1 MKKTILVSGLLPFD
15 SGKTWFTLSLFKTLT
30 ATGAKAVPYKPVA
43 AHNIWYS
50 AITVKHS
57 VRLKML
63 VGNDAYAY
71 FRETGESPALLN
83 PVALAVAPLDP
94 SNYGFNMEKYL
105 EDSALFLPQ
114 LVMARIAHHP
124 SGQIEHFIIQEN
136 VEKTVTEARRVLELL
151 KKKLQ
156 ATARSLKEISEM
168 LVSRRIDQIV
178 ASALNSLLEKYDVIL
193 LESFNDALL
202 PSMGLIEN
210 VDQIII
216 VAPGKAFLYDTSTTK
231 NILQHLAKNLDN
243 PAYLVTSRLLPKFK
257 PEKTIDTPVL
267 LKPREHSMLQPI
279 VDFILKE

>member
-1 MKKTILVSGLLPFD
+1 LKKTILVSGLLPFD

-50 AITVKHS
+50 AMTVKHS
-57 VRLKML
+57 VRLKLL

-114 LVMARIAHHP
+114 LVMARISHYP
-124 SGQIEHFIIQEN
+124 YTQIEHYIIQEN

-156 ATARSLKEISEM
+156 PTARSLKEVSEM
-168 LVSRRIDQIV
+168 LVSKRIDQIV

-202 PSMGLIEN
+202 PSIGLIEN

-231 NILQHLAKNLDN
+231 NILQHIAKNLDN

-257 PEKTIDTPVL
+257 PEKTIDTPIL

>member
-50 AITVKHS
+50 AMTVKHS
-57 VRLKML
+57 VRLKLL

-114 LVMARIAHHP
+114 LVMARISHYP
-124 SGQIEHFIIQEN
+124 YTQIEHYIIQEN

-156 ATARSLKEISEM
+156 PTARSLKEVSEM
-168 LVSRRIDQIV
+168 LVSKRIDQIV

-202 PSMGLIEN
+202 PSIGLIEN

-231 NILQHLAKNLDN
+231 NILQHIAKNLDN

-257 PEKTIDTPVL
+257 PEKTIDTPIL

>member
-57 VRLKML
+57 VRLKLL

-114 LVMARIAHHP
+114 LVMARISHYP
-124 SGQIEHFIIQEN
+124 YTQIEHYIIQEN

-202 PSMGLIEN
+202 PSIGLIEN

-231 NILQHLAKNLDN
+231 NILQHIAKNLDN

-257 PEKTIDTPVL
+257 PEKTIDTPIL